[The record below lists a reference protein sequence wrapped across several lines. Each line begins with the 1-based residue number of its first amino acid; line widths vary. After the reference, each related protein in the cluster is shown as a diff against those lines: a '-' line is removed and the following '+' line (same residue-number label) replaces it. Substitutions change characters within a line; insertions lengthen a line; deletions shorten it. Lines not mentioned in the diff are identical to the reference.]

1 MQRFELIDVIGTVVE
16 SFSETLFRVRLPN
29 GHEVVSHLDVS
40 LAGKVSAGEI
50 QCLPSSVVVLQ
61 LRAFDLSSGRIL
73 SVQTAAEQ
81 DDRAKDCDV

>member
-1 MQRFELIDVIGTVVE
+1 MQRFELIDVVGTVME
-16 SFSETLFRVRLPN
+16 SLSEALFRVRLPN
-29 GHEVVSHLDVS
+29 GHDVVCHLDKA

-73 SVQTAAEQ
+73 SVELTGKQ
-81 DDRAKDCDV
+81 DVKREA